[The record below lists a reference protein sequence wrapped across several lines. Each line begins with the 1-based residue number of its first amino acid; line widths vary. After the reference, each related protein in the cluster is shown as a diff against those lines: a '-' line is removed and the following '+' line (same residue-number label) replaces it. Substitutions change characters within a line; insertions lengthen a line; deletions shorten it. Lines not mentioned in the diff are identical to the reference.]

1 MAFSPLHQV
10 AGSIS
15 SAGSGGSNVPHG
27 RIVSNGS
34 TAAAAAATISRP
46 GAYSISRLV
55 CIFLELS
62 SLGLTVRILITQLLL
77 TCT

>member
-1 MAFSPLHQV
+1 V

-15 SAGSGGSNVPHG
+15 SAGSTGSNVPHG

-55 CIFLELS
+55 YAFSDIMLVLRVKE
-62 SLGLTVRILITQLLL
+62 
-77 TCT
+77 

>member
-1 MAFSPLHQV
+1 M

-27 RIVSNGS
+27 RIVSSGS
-34 TAAAAAATISRP
+34 TAAAAATISRP

-62 SLGLTVRILITQLLL
+62 SLGLTVRILLPQLLL